1 MPGVGYPLFE
11 FSQEESTWVIP
22 PEYDD
27 RTLLLKI
34 PHFLVKGYRKIK
46 LVKPDSFLPGRKLSW
61 LLKILCRLMGQ
72 KQSFSATKH
81 GSYSND
87 VPGELFL
94 LVQWWHGFYS
104 SNQPF
109 LACSAKSNSYLVL

>member
-1 MPGVGYPLFE
+1 MK
-11 FSQEESTWVIP
+11 TTRVIP

-34 PHFLVKGYRKIK
+34 PHFLVKGHGKIK
-46 LVKPDSFLPGRKLSW
+46 LIKPDSFLPGRKLSCF
-61 LLKILCRLMGQ
+61 LKMLCRLVGQ

-87 VPGELFL
+87 MPGELFL
-94 LVQWWHGFYS
+94 LVQWWHDFYS
-104 SNQPF
+104 SNQP
-109 LACSAKSNSYLVL
+109 L